1 MKLTFQVD
9 LDWIEN
15 ESIDEVIKEELV
27 TELSKKINKN
37 IKENLINEALERID
51 KQLGEQLNQLLTE
64 ILNQNITV
72 TDEWGNTTN
81 KGTLKEL
88 VKKKVE
94 NIMSERLDDYGN
106 PVRYGGTTR
115 LDWILNSFVKREI
128 ENLTK
133 ELKKEIDTKVKTYIT
148 EGLKD
153 QIVKTVLGNL
163 NLGQLIK

>member
-9 LDWIEN
+9 LDWIN
-15 ESIDEVIKEELV
+15 EDGSIDEVIKKELV
-27 TELSKKINKN
+27 KELSKKINKN
-37 IKENLINEALERID
+37 TKETIINEALERID

-64 ILNQNITV
+64 ILNQTITV
-72 TDEWGNTTN
+72 TDDWGNTTE
-81 KGTLKEL
+81 KGTLKDI

-106 PVRYGGTTR
+106 PARWGTTR